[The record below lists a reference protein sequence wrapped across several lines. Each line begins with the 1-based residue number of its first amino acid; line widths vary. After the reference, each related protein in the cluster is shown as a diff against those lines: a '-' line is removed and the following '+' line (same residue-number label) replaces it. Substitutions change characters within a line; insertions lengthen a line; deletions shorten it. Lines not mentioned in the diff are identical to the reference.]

1 MNPRI
6 RRIKER
12 KLIRLSILV
21 GSALTCWAIIVG
33 ILGESK
39 AIIFDALYSL
49 VGISLSWISLL
60 VNNFIRKP
68 DDELLPFG
76 RSHFQPFAITIQSSV
91 IISLCLYT
99 LATSVIDI
107 TKGGTRVELGITLP
121 YLIASI
127 IICFLFWLYFR
138 KQAQELGSEYVRI
151 ESTEWQMDAFLSLGV
166 LVGMSMVY
174 FLQNTSWQTIIPYID
189 SGMVIIISLLF
200 LRIPIKTFSKNLR
213 ELLQFA
219 PDDSVSEMMHE
230 RSHEIAQKYQYLD
243 TIVRVAKMGN
253 SYTVEIDF
261 LLPKSQAHIQIDQ
274 LDLIRQ
280 ELYELIKGDYE
291 MWITIS
297 FTTER
302 KWIF

>member
-1 MNPRI
+1 MCI
-6 RRIKER
+6 RD
-12 KLIRLSILV
+12 S
-21 GSALTCWAIIVG
+21 
-33 ILGESK
+33 
-39 AIIFDALYSL
+39 
-49 VGISLSWISLL
+49 
-60 VNNFIRKP
+60 
-68 DDELLPFG
+68 
-76 RSHFQPFAITIQSSV
+76 AITIQSSV

-99 LATSVIDI
+99 LATSIIDI
-107 TKGGTRVELGITLP
+107 TKGGSSVELGITLP
-121 YLIASI
+121 YLITSI
-127 IICFLFWLYFR
+127 IICFLFWNYFH
-138 KQAQELGSEYVRI
+138 KQAKLLGSEYVRI

-174 FLQNTSWQTIIPYID
+174 FLRDTHWHSIIPYID

-219 PDDSVSEMMHE
+219 PDDNVSEMIHE
-230 RSHEIAQKYQYLD
+230 HSHQIAQKYQYID

-261 LLPKSQAHIQIDQ
+261 LLPKSQAHIPLQE

-280 ELYELIKGDYE
+280 ELYELIRGDYE
-291 MWITIS
+291 MWLTIS